1 MQVKYF
7 AVDVQIIWMFQLEID
22 IENGEMCSRCEYLE
36 IFLIFL
42 IQIDP
47 KYPCRI
53 SEIDFL
59 RLFSIFLDTSIV
71 SKKVLCNSF

>member
-1 MQVKYF
+1 
-7 AVDVQIIWMFQLEID
+7 MFQLEID

-71 SKKVLCNSF
+71 SKKILCNFF